1 MKKKFIT
8 RKTVKTEKTESIDI
22 VREVVAPTS
31 ENSPLVASSPLR
43 FLNSPHPF
51 TTDEETPANFI
62 PVVRDD
68 EESSEGSYK
77 EIKITPREEDGI
89 NVGWNLKGEAYVVR
103 TDDFQDVSSTDIRV
117 IRDDNDKVISRSSK
131 IEAVKKILPS
141 VLVATGTGLAMMPIF
156 NKMVKNSE
164 QFGIDIHNDKY
175 LFNSSTANTFIVA
188 YFSSFSNMYS
198 FIKKH
203 QEQLSPESK
212 HVCVSIGKAAASLSI
227 MLPLGLLW
235 SVELSNQK
243 IAGSSGFDEFMAW
256 ATFTTAPL
264 VIDRIVDSVNTF
276 DKLYN
281 KDYFF
286 NLNTTGSKMVVYGLA
301 ALSVAG
307 RSLAFTE
314 VAKQMALA
322 MGVSPE
328 VALGAGIVIGGVF
341 GSGGTAVFEYQAIK
355 SLFEVKQS
363 DYSVKNLLIAGLSTA
378 EGIWFTLPII
388 SLGLTATDGW
398 NPLLK
403 GALLVP
409 VLVSHTTL
417 EATRIYDN
425 ISNFCDY
432 VSDGISS
439 VKDWCFGSNDI
450 QLVGD
455 VTPVDVEYSVSE

>member
-1 MKKKFIT
+1 MKKKTQIT
-8 RKTVKTEKTESIDI
+8 KRITTTESIDI
-22 VREVVAPTS
+22 VKEVSVPKT

-43 FLNSPHPF
+43 FTNF
-51 TTDEETPANFI
+51 TGFVTTDEETPASFK
-62 PVVRDD
+62 PVVQDD
-68 EESSEGSYK
+68 EETSEGSYQ
-77 EIKITPREEDGI
+77 EVRITPRSDDI
-89 NVGWNLKGEAYVVR
+89 VSVGWTKSNEAYAVR
-103 TDDFQDVSSTDIRV
+103 RSDLNDFQEVSSRDV
-117 IRDDNDKVISRSSK
+117 IVRDQGEPPSTGSK
-131 IEAVKKILPS
+131 ISAIKKILPS
-141 VLVATGTGLAMMPIF
+141 VIVATGTGLAMMPIF

-164 QFGIDIHNDKY
+164 QFGLDIHSDKY

-203 QEQLSPESK
+203 QDILSPDSK
-212 HVCVSIGKAAASLSI
+212 HVCISVGKAAASLSI
-227 MLPLGLLW
+227 VLPLGLLW

-256 ATFTTAPL
+256 ATFTTLPL
-264 VIDRIVDSVNTF
+264 VIDRIADSSNTF

-307 RSLAFTE
+307 RSIAFTE
-314 VAKQMALA
+314 VAKQMAIA
-322 MGVSPE
+322 MGLSPE
-328 VALGAGIVIGGVF
+328 VALGAGIVIGGVL
-341 GSGGTAVFEYQAIK
+341 GSGGTAVFEYQAVK
-355 SLFEVKQS
+355 SLFEVKAAE
-363 DYSVKNLLIAGLSTA
+363 YNPKTMLIAAFSTA
-378 EGIWFTLPII
+378 EGVWFTLPII
-388 SLGLTATDGW
+388 SLGLTATEGW

-409 VLVSHTTL
+409 LLASHTTL

-425 ISNFCDY
+425 VSNFCDY

-439 VKDWCFGSNDI
+439 IKDWCFGNNDI
-450 QLVGD
+450 QLAGD
-455 VTPVDVEYSVSE
+455 ITNADVEYSVSE

>member
-1 MKKKFIT
+1 MKKKQTFIT
-8 RKTVKTEKTESIDI
+8 RKTIKTEAIDI
-22 VREVVAPTS
+22 VQSVVEPKT

-43 FLNSPHPF
+43 FVNLPNTF
-51 TTDEETPANFI
+51 TTDEEIPASFRS
-62 PVVRDD
+62 VAEDD
-68 EESSEGSYK
+68 EENSEENYQD
-77 EIKITPREEDGI
+77 IKITPRSDDDI
-89 NVGWNLKGEAYVVR
+89 TFGWNEKNGAYIIR
-103 TDDFQDVSSTDIRV
+103 QDDINDSRDVIIREPSEPLSTG
-117 IRDDNDKVISRSSK
+117 SRIK
-131 IEAVKKILPS
+131 TIKRILPS
-141 VLVATGTGLAMMPIF
+141 VIVATGTGLAMMPIF

-164 QFGIDIHNDKY
+164 QFSIDIHSDKY

-203 QEQLSPESK
+203 QDTLTSESK
-212 HVCVSIGKAAASLSI
+212 HICISIGKAAASLSI

-264 VIDRIVDSVNTF
+264 IIDRMVDSANTF

-286 NLNTTGSKMVVYGLA
+286 NLNTIGSKMVVYGLA
-301 ALSVAG
+301 TLSVAG
-307 RSLAFTE
+307 RSIAFTE
-314 VAKQMALA
+314 IAKQMAIA
-322 MGVSPE
+322 MGLSPE
-328 VALGAGIVIGGVF
+328 IALGAGIIIGGVL
-341 GSGGTAVFEYQAIK
+341 GSGGTAVFEYQAVK
-355 SLFEVKQS
+355 SLFEVKTS
-363 DYSVKNLLIAGLSTA
+363 EYNAKTLLIAAFSMA
-378 EGIWFTLPII
+378 EGVWFTLPII
-388 SLGLTATDGW
+388 SLGLTATEGW

-409 VLVSHTTL
+409 LLASHTTL

-432 VSDGISS
+432 VSDGFSS
-439 VKDWCFGSNDI
+439 VKDWCFGNADL

-455 VTPVDVEYSVSE
+455 NNDYS